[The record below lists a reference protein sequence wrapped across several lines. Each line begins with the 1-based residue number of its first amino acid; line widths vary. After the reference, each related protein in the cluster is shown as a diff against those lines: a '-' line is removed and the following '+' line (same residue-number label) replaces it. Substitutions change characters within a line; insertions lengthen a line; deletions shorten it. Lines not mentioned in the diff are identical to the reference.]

1 MTPFTPHAHGVSV
14 GPDLV
19 FLDVSQDAYV
29 CLPGA
34 GAAII
39 APGDAAIETTDQAL
53 LGVLQQAGLTGSTLA
68 PRHMAPRAVG
78 ELPRAR
84 QPVSGGDV
92 RGGMVMTWPT
102 ARRYRGRFANLI
114 AWGQCADASLLEAST
129 KPCETARR
137 IAHRFQ
143 RRWPWAVG
151 RGQCL
156 HRAFLL
162 LSQLRAGGCDAAW
175 VFGVRTYPFEAHCWL
190 QIGDTV
196 LDDPIGRL
204 AAYQPLFTA

>member
-1 MTPFTPHAHGVSV
+1 MIIPLAAQAHGVSV

-19 FLDVSQDAYV
+19 FLHVSQDAYV

-34 GAAII
+34 GVKL
-39 APGDAAIETTDQAL
+39 APGAAAIETTDQAL
-53 LGVLQQAGLTGSTLA
+53 LGVLEGADLIGSTPA
-68 PRHMAPRAVG
+68 PRHMASRALG
-78 ELPRAR
+78 ELRRAHR
-84 QPVSGGDV
+84 PVSAGDV
-92 RGGMVMTWPT
+92 LGGMGMTWSSGW
-102 ARRYRGRFANLI
+102 RYRGRFADLI
-114 AWGQCADASLLEAST
+114 AWGRCANPDLLNAST
-129 KPCETARR
+129 KPCETACR
-137 IAHRFQ
+137 IVHRFQ